1 MAIKS
6 VEISEL
12 ESKAANVY
20 EAIVVLSKRARQ
32 INEETKIEFS
42 QRLETISV
50 LPSSSN
56 PEEEEPDANPD
67 QLRIS
72 LEFEKRP
79 KPTEEAIRE
88 MLNDELKFR
97 YKEAEVPPVAK
108 D

>member
-79 KPTEEAIRE
+79 KPTEEAIRQ

>member
-88 MLNDELKFR
+88 ILNDELKFR
-97 YKEAEVPPVAK
+97 YKEPEVPPVAK

>member
-97 YKEAEVPPVAK
+97 YKETEVPPVAK